1 MLMIIKGTW
10 FLLTGV
16 LFWLIAAIYGYFRKK
31 PLNKIL
37 FRAALGSYMVIL
49 IFCIWFP
56 MYIRPGGARFG
67 HELIQAVPF
76 FTVIKSLSSCN
87 IANIGRE
94 IFANILMTVPY
105 GVMVPFLFRSKKRWK
120 YVLNMFGLPLAIE
133 FSQFLWCISLNSHYR
148 TADID
153 DVLLNALGILIGY
166 VIYRYLPDR
175 IKKFF
180 KF

>member
-1 MLMIIKGTW
+1 MCEYTDDCSVW
-10 FLLTGV
+10 
-16 LFWLIAAIYGYFRKK
+16 
-31 PLNKIL
+31 
-37 FRAALGSYMVIL
+37 
-49 IFCIWFP
+49 CD
-56 MYIRPGGARFG
+56 GAVF
-67 HELIQAVPF
+67 IQV
-76 FTVIKSLSSCN
+76 
-87 IANIGRE
+87 
-94 IFANILMTVPY
+94 
-105 GVMVPFLFRSKKRWK
+105 KKRWK